1 MILLSRDIYENEN
14 NKDYNSSGFEA
25 ILYRIYN
32 SWKVLLIKFDGF
44 RIIIFMIKR
53 FEIVKYS

>member
-14 NKDYNSSGFEA
+14 TKDYNSSGFET

-32 SWKVLLIKFDGF
+32 TESSTDQV
-44 RIIIFMIKR
+44 
-53 FEIVKYS
+53 

>member
-14 NKDYNSSGFEA
+14 TTDYISSGFEA
-25 ILYRIYN
+25 YSIEFITR
-32 SWKVLLIKFDGF
+32 KVQLIRFDQF

-53 FEIVKYS
+53 FEIIKYL